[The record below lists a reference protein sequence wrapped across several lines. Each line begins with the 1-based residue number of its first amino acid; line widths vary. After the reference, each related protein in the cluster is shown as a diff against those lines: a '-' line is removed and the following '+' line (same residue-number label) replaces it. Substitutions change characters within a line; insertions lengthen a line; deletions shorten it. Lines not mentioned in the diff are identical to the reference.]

1 MSFLNPVFLLALAA
15 IAVPLLIY
23 LWNVRKPK
31 RVKFSTLTFFNSLKS
46 SSLRKIKIKRW
57 LLLAI
62 RTLTVTALAIALA
75 QPFLPSDL
83 GVTADGEPKVVGIVI
98 DNSPSMNQ
106 VDRNGPYF
114 EQALEVA
121 LEIIDLQSRDDR
133 IQLNVTNGPPLRSSL
148 LSPAVAR
155 GDLSAIE
162 VFNAGNYL
170 RENLMRTA
178 QIIGDAPEPN
188 KEIYLITDGQESQL
202 DPLRE
207 IDRDEPFSQYLQIVK
222 VGNAEPANVGFDDVE
237 ISTDDG
243 NVHLNTRLRNFG
255 EGSVQNQFLSLFVDG
270 ELIVQQPYTLDGGA
284 VEEFNFTLPET
295 DQTTIPIELLI
306 EGDELTFDNRYYA
319 AVNLPESRE
328 LLVVERSSESGGAF
342 RPYLRPMLDAATDQN
357 GTFSADYVPIGELT
371 PDQFADYDA
380 VVLNGVQS
388 VPDYLAQP
396 LMSHV
401 QGGAGLLLLPSADG
415 DINNYNQL
423 LGLSDAGRYRDVV
436 GSYGSFNTV
445 DRLATP
451 EEGHPIL
458 EELFEKQED
467 EEIRLN
473 VPEIFYYYDIEPGSA
488 ELTTPLLY
496 TRTGNII
503 MNEVRVG
510 SGRMIYSA
518 IGSDPGW
525 SNFPVKPLFAPL
537 FYRTVDYLVSGEEAS
552 LQNHTLGEPFVV
564 ELPRGTDG
572 NVELEVDDERIIP
585 DRRQTFSGLEI
596 RYEGKEWT
604 PGWVDVV
611 VNGEQFTHAVNQN
624 AMESSLI
631 SLSEEELEQMFSS
644 LFDNVQTI
652 SPDGNIEGLISEL
665 ETASFG
671 REIWHWFVIL
681 AISLLLLE
689 TIISRHYKA
698 ETIS

>member
-62 RTLTVTALAIALA
+62 RALAVAALAVALA
-75 QPFLPSDL
+75 QPFLPA
-83 GVTADGEPKVVGIVI
+83 GMGGMADDEPKVVGIVI
-98 DNSPSMNQ
+98 DNSPSMNR

-114 EQALEVA
+114 EQALEIA
-121 LEIIDLQSRDDR
+121 LEIINLQDRDDR
-133 IQLNVTNGPPLRSSL
+133 VHLNVTNGPALRSSL

-155 GDLSAIE
+155 GDLSAVE
-162 VFNAGNYL
+162 VLNAGNYL
-170 RENLMRTA
+170 HENLLRTA

-188 KEIYLITDGQESQL
+188 KEIYLITDAQESQL
-202 DPLRE
+202 EPLRN
-207 IDRDEPFSQYLQIVK
+207 IDRDDPFPQYLQVVK
-222 VGNAEPANVGFDDVE
+222 VGDAEPANVGFDDVE
-237 ISTDDG
+237 ISTEDG
-243 NVHLNTRLRNFG
+243 NVHLLTRLQNYG
-255 EGSVQNQFLSLFVDG
+255 EGSVQNQFLSLLVAG
-270 ELIVQQPYTLDGGA
+270 ELIVQQPYAMDGGA
-284 VEEFNFTLPET
+284 VEEFDFTLPET
-295 DQTTIPIELLI
+295 DQTNIPVELLI
-306 EGDELTFDNRYYA
+306 EGDELTFDNRYFA
-319 AVNLPESRE
+319 AVNLPERRE
-328 LLVVERSSESGGAF
+328 LLVVERDTENGGAF
-342 RPYLRPMLDAATDQN
+342 RPYLRPILDAATDQN
-357 GTFSADYVPIGELT
+357 GSFSTDYVQISELT
-371 PDQFADYDA
+371 PDRFSAYDA

-396 LMSHV
+396 LINHV
-401 QGGAGLLLLPSADG
+401 QGGAGLFLLPSADG
-415 DINNYNQL
+415 DINNYNRL

-445 DRLATP
+445 DRLNTP
-451 EEGHPIL
+451 EEGHPIM
-458 EELFEKQED
+458 EALFDRQDD

-488 ELTTPLLY
+488 ELTTPLLH

-510 SGRMIYSA
+510 TGRLIYSA

-564 ELPRGTDG
+564 ELPRGMDG
-572 NVELEVDDERIIP
+572 AVELEVGDERIIP
-585 DRRQTFSGLEI
+585 DRRQTFSGSEI
-596 RYEGKEWT
+596 RYAGREWT

-611 VNGEQFTHAVNQN
+611 VNGEKFTHAVNQH

-631 SLSEEELEQMFSS
+631 SLDEQELEQIFSS
-644 LFDNVQTI
+644 LFGNVQTI
-652 SPDGNIEGLISEL
+652 SPTGDIGSLISEL
-665 ETASFG
+665 ETASIG
-671 REIWHWFVIL
+671 KEIWHWFVIL
-681 AISLLLLE
+681 AICLLLLE

-698 ETIS
+698 ETIQ